1 MSQLDQNII
10 KGLDDQVI
18 ARVYNRKRKAVNK
31 AATITERLAVV
42 LAKLTGILYFGFLC
56 FCLGYVSTLYFDGW
70 LIEIPGYFS
79 YWIDFGG
86 SQ

>member
-1 MSQLDQNII
+1 MTQLDQNII

-31 AATITERLAVV
+31 TATFMERLALV

-56 FCLGYVSTLYFDGW
+56 FCVGYFSTLYFDGW
-70 LIEIPGYFS
+70 LIEIPGVVS
-79 YWIDFGG
+79 YWVDFGRT
-86 SQ
+86 Q

>member
-1 MSQLDQNII
+1 MTQLDQNII

-18 ARVYNRKRKAVNK
+18 ARVYNRKRKATHK
-31 AATITERLAVV
+31 AATITERLALV
-42 LAKLTGILYFGFLC
+42 LAKLTGLLYFGFLC
-56 FCLGYVSTLYFDGW
+56 FCVGYFSTLYSDGL
-70 LIEIPGYFS
+70 LIEIPGVVS

>member
-1 MSQLDQNII
+1 MTQLDQNII
-10 KGLDDQVI
+10 KGLDDAAI
-18 ARVYNRKRKAVNK
+18 ARVYTRKRKGTHKAV
-31 AATITERLAVV
+31 TFMERLAAI

-56 FCLGYVSTLYFDGW
+56 FCLGYFSTLYFDGW

-79 YWIDFGG
+79 YWVDFGG

>member
-1 MSQLDQNII
+1 MAQLDQNII

-18 ARVYNRKRKAVNK
+18 ARVYNRKRKAAHK
-31 AATITERLAVV
+31 SATFMERLAVI
-42 LAKLTGILYFGFLC
+42 LAKLTGLLYFGFLC
-56 FCLGYVSTLYFDGW
+56 FCVGYFSTLYFDGW

-86 SQ
+86 TQ